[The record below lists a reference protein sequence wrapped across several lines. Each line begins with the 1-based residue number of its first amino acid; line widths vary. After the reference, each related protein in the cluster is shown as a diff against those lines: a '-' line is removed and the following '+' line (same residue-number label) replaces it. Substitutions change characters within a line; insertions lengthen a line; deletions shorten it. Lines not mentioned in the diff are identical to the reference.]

1 MSQRLDPKQAA
12 PAAISAL
19 LALQSHVNENGIDKK
34 LQELVKIRASQ
45 INGCAYCLALHVDL
59 SRRYGEAQARIDL
72 LPVWHEAGDV
82 YSSAERA
89 ALAFGEAVTRIGEA
103 GVPDAVYAE
112 AARHFPPAQMVELT
126 LMIGVIN
133 TWNRLMATFHVPLP
147 PPNPAPAPA
156 GAA

>member
-12 PAAISAL
+12 PAAISAM
-19 LALQSHVNENGIDKK
+19 LALQRHVNENGIDKK

-45 INGCAYCLALHVDL
+45 INGCAYCLVLHADL
-59 SRRYGEAQARIDL
+59 ARRYGEAQARIDL
-72 LPVWHEAGDV
+72 LPVWREAGDV
-82 YSSAERA
+82 YSPAERA
-89 ALAFGEAVTRIGEA
+89 ALAFGEAVTRIGKEA
-103 GVPDAVYAE
+103 VPDAVYAE

-133 TWNRLMATFHVPLP
+133 TWNRLMATFHVPP
-147 PPNPAPAPA
+147 PPPSPTNAPA